1 MARTTKS
8 LTDKQISNA
17 KPQDKEY
24 TLFDGNGLRLRV
36 KPNGTKTWLFNY
48 TRPHNAKRANMTFG
62 SYPSLS
68 KALGAIETLQAG
80 IDPQVKLKNQ
90 QTIEQQ
96 RLLSTLD
103 EVTNSWL
110 TVKSAAISEKTL
122 MNLKRALN
130 LHLLPKL
137 GNTPITE
144 LTAPLVINTLQPL
157 QAKGHLETLKRICQR
172 VNEIMSFAQNKG
184 LIEYNPLAKINSA
197 FLKPT
202 VTSMKSI
209 STDELPELKLPIRQ

>member
-48 TRPHNAKRANMTFG
+48 TRPHNGKRANMTFG

-68 KALGAIETLQAG
+68 LTNARKKALGAIETLQAG

-96 RLLSTLD
+96 RLLSTLA

-110 TVKSAAISEKTL
+110 TVKSATISEKTL
-122 MNLKRALN
+122 
-130 LHLLPKL
+130 
-137 GNTPITE
+137 
-144 LTAPLVINTLQPL
+144 
-157 QAKGHLETLKRICQR
+157 
-172 VNEIMSFAQNKG
+172 
-184 LIEYNPLAKINSA
+184 
-197 FLKPT
+197 
-202 VTSMKSI
+202 
-209 STDELPELKLPIRQ
+209 

>member
-48 TRPHNAKRANMTFG
+48 TRPHNGKRANMTFG

-68 KALGAIETLQAG
+68 LTNARKKALGAIETLQAG
-80 IDPQVKLKNQ
+80 IDPQIKLKNQ

-96 RLLSTLD
+96 RLLSTLA

-110 TVKSAAISEKTL
+110 
-122 MNLKRALN
+122 
-130 LHLLPKL
+130 PL
-137 GNTPITE
+137 GSCSSN
-144 LTAPLVINTLQPL
+144 
-157 QAKGHLETLKRICQR
+157 
-172 VNEIMSFAQNKG
+172 
-184 LIEYNPLAKINSA
+184 
-197 FLKPT
+197 
-202 VTSMKSI
+202 
-209 STDELPELKLPIRQ
+209 